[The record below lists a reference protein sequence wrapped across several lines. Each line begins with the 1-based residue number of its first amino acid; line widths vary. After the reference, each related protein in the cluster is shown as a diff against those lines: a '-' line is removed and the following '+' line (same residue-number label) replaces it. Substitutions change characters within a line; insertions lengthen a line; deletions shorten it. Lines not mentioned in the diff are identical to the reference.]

1 MFRRIFGFEKKSTT
15 PRTLAAPD
23 SIATF
28 LASASLAPRQSSKSL
43 TLWPLTRP
51 GALSKA
57 PEYVT
62 LSDAFA
68 RGVFTIDELRDGA
81 QVPHVL
87 ATNRGPVAVLVLF
100 GEEIRGAKQNRIANA
115 SFLVPAKTELVLDVS
130 CVEHGR
136 WSRRSGARF
145 ASTGEVMSSEIRR
158 KMATRVSKARDAGR
172 GYHADQSE
180 VWGEIHE
187 RVRFAG
193 TLSSTGAYA
202 DYLGTRARDL
212 QEMAA
217 EFHTVPEQVG
227 FVACI
232 GDEVAG
238 LEVIGRPEV
247 FARAFPGLL
256 RGYLIDAI
264 DHAVVRSR
272 RAETGGTARFD
283 SPEAFLTTFAGAE
296 VRASA
301 SLGLGT
307 DLRIEDRQVSASAL
321 VEGEV
326 VHLTAFPA
334 AK

>member
-1 MFRRIFGFEKKSTT
+1 MLRRIFGFEKKTT
-15 PRTLAAPD
+15 PRTLAATD
-23 SIATF
+23 SIAAF
-28 LASASLAPRQSSKSL
+28 LASASLAPRQASKSP

-57 PEYVT
+57 PEYIT
-62 LSDAFA
+62 LSDACA
-68 RGVFTIDELRDGA
+68 RGVFSIDELRDGA
-81 QVPHVL
+81 RVPHVL
-87 ATNRGPVAVLVLF
+87 ATNRGSVAVLVLF

-115 SFLVPAKTELVLDVS
+115 SFLVPANTELVLDVS

-136 WSRRSGARF
+136 WSRRSGAKF

-158 KMATRVSKARDAGR
+158 KMAPRVSKARDAGR

-187 RVRFAG
+187 RVLFAG
-193 TLSSTGAYA
+193 ARSSTGAYA
-202 DYLGTRARDL
+202 DYLKTRARDL
-212 QEMAA
+212 QEMSAA
-217 EFHTVPEQVG
+217 FHTIPDQVG
-227 FVACI
+227 FVACV
-232 GDEVAG
+232 GEEVTG
-238 LEVIGRPEV
+238 LEVIGRPEI
-247 FARAFPGLL
+247 FAKAFPGLL

-272 RAETGGTARFD
+272 RIGFDIETRFD
-283 SPEAFLTTFAGAE
+283 SPEAFLSALGGAE

-307 DLRIEDRQVSASAL
+307 DLRVEDGRVSAAAL

-334 AK
+334 